1 MWQNEIKYKALTKQP
16 LHALQLLFE
25 NCTSFLTKQ
34 LFYSDS
40 LQLLE
45 EVSKD
50 PGIDEAWIDLMVEN
64 WEDILGS
71 KDTMRKLPGILSVLS
86 ESVVSWEYL
95 NKLRNLRGQNTS
107 SQSQVISALLEQA
120 IKTAEENINWIE
132 ENEQEIIRVSSLLN
146 SNM

>member
-50 PGIDEAWIDLMVEN
+50 LGIDEAWIDLMVEN
-64 WEDILGS
+64 WEVILGS
-71 KDTMRKLPGILSVLS
+71 KDTMRKLPVILSVLS
-86 ESVVSWEYL
+86 ESVVSSELFEQVEESKRAKHFITITGYL
-95 NKLRNLRGQNTS
+95 CFARTGHQNCGR
-107 SQSQVISALLEQA
+107 
-120 IKTAEENINWIE
+120 KY
-132 ENEQEIIRVSSLLN
+132 
-146 SNM
+146 

>member
-1 MWQNEIKYKALTKQP
+1 M
-16 LHALQLLFE
+16 
-25 NCTSFLTKQ
+25 
-34 LFYSDS
+34 
-40 LQLLE
+40 E

-71 KDTMRKLPGILSVLS
+71 KDTMRKLPVILSVLS

-95 NKLRNLRGQNTS
+95 NKLRNLREQNTS

-120 IKTAEENINWIE
+120 IKIAEENINWME
-132 ENEQEIIRVSSLLN
+132 ENEQEIIRISSLLN